1 MKKRN
6 CLIVILI
13 LFIMLFIALVIYKN
27 VNLKKDNNFQDIDDI
42 EISNILFSDIIIK
55 YYDDRT
61 AISFNITNNNDSD
74 VKLNNF
80 NIYGLIDDE
89 DIVTFYPKYSEI
101 LSSKET
107 ISNFEYTIY
116 VKYDKISD
124 LYIELNEFEFIEDM
138 EE

>member
-42 EISNILFSDIIIK
+42 EILNILFSDIIIK

-80 NIYGLIDDE
+80 NIYGLIDDK

-116 VKYDKISD
+116 VKYDKIAD
-124 LYIELNEFEFIEDM
+124 LYIELNELEFIEDM

>member
-1 MKKRN
+1 
-6 CLIVILI
+6 
-13 LFIMLFIALVIYKN
+13 MLFIALVIYKN

-42 EISNILFSDIIIK
+42 EILNILFSDIIIK

-80 NIYGLIDDE
+80 NIYGLIDDK

-116 VKYDKISD
+116 VKYDKIAD
-124 LYIELNEFEFIEDM
+124 LYIELNELEFIEDM

>member
-13 LFIMLFIALVIYKN
+13 LFVILFIALVIYKN
-27 VNLKKDNNFQDIDDI
+27 VNSKKGNDFQNIDDI
-42 EISNILFSDIIIK
+42 EISNILFGDIMIK

-61 AISFNITNNNDSD
+61 TISFNITNNNNND

-80 NIYGLIDDE
+80 NIYGLIGDK
-89 DIVTFYPKYSEI
+89 DIVTFYPKYIEI
-101 LSSKET
+101 LSSKES

-124 LYIELNEFEFIEDM
+124 LYIELNELEFIED
-138 EE
+138 

>member
-13 LFIMLFIALVIYKN
+13 LFVILFIALVIYKN
-27 VNLKKDNNFQDIDDI
+27 VNSKKGNDFQNIDDI

-61 AISFNITNNNDSD
+61 AISFNITNNNESN

-80 NIYGLIDDE
+80 NIYGLIGDE
-89 DIVTFYPKYSEI
+89 DIVTFYPKYSDI
-101 LSSKET
+101 INSKKT

-124 LYIELNEFEFIEDM
+124 LYIELNELEFIEDM

>member
-13 LFIMLFIALVIYKN
+13 LFVILFIALVIYKN
-27 VNLKKDNNFQDIDDI
+27 VNSKKGNDFQNIDDI
-42 EISNILFSDIIIK
+42 EISNFLFSDIIIK

-61 AISFNITNNNDSD
+61 AISFNITNNNESN

-80 NIYGLIDDE
+80 NIYGLIGDE
-89 DIVTFYPKYSEI
+89 DIVTFYPKYSDI
-101 LSSKET
+101 INSKKT

-124 LYIELNEFEFIEDM
+124 LYIELNELEFIEDM

>member
-13 LFIMLFIALVIYKN
+13 LFVILFIALVIYKN
-27 VNLKKDNNFQDIDDI
+27 VNSKKGNDFQNIDDI

-61 AISFNITNNNDSD
+61 AISFNITNNNESN

-80 NIYGLIDDE
+80 NIYGLIGDE
-89 DIVTFYPKYSEI
+89 DIVTFYPKYSDI
-101 LSSKET
+101 INSKKT

-124 LYIELNEFEFIEDM
+124 LYIELNELEFIED
-138 EE
+138 

>member
-42 EISNILFSDIIIK
+42 EILNILFSDIIIK

-124 LYIELNEFEFIEDM
+124 LYIELNELEFIEDM

>member
-1 MKKRN
+1 MEKRN

-13 LFIMLFIALVIYKN
+13 LFVILFIALVIYKN
-27 VNLKKDNNFQDIDDI
+27 VNSKKGNDFQNIDDI
-42 EISNILFSDIIIK
+42 EITNILFSDIIIK

-61 AISFNITNNNDSD
+61 AISFNITNNNESN

-80 NIYGLIDDE
+80 NIYGLIGDE
-89 DIVTFYPKYSEI
+89 DIVTFYPKYSDI
-101 LSSKET
+101 INSKKT

-124 LYIELNEFEFIEDM
+124 LYIELNELEFIEDM

>member
-27 VNLKKDNNFQDIDDI
+27 VNLKKDNSFQDIDDI
-42 EISNILFSDIIIK
+42 EITNILFSDIIIK

-61 AISFNITNNNDSD
+61 AISFNITNNNESN

-80 NIYGLIDDE
+80 NIYGLIGDE
-89 DIVTFYPKYSEI
+89 DIVTFYPKYSDI
-101 LSSKET
+101 INSKKT

-124 LYIELNEFEFIEDM
+124 LYIELNELEFIEDM

>member
-42 EISNILFSDIIIK
+42 EISNILFSDIVIK

-80 NIYGLIDDE
+80 NIYGLIGDK

-116 VKYDKISD
+116 VKYDKIAD
-124 LYIELNEFEFIEDM
+124 LYIELNELEFIEDM